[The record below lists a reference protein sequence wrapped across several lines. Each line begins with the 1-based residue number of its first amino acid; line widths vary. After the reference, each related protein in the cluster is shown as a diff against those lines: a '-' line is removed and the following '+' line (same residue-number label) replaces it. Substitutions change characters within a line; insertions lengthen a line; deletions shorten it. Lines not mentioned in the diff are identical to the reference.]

1 MAEITQSDGAWTFD
15 GGSIRI
21 VPGRDKSVGPARQML
36 GELTVPLLALAGIA
50 HEPGR
55 RSGRL
60 RLKLREGADPLIQV
74 TGGTLP
80 DAADPYQLSVEQD
93 RTGVAEYMVEEVRR
107 ALLLDQVP
115 SGPCDRYLMP
125 GPSVPLSAAAGD
137 ATAGFDGEQVR
148 LEWNWKTEESKK
160 SGGTRTIRLTDLEAV
175 EWQPAIGL
183 ENGYLRFRTARAA
196 APAAPKYD
204 PHAVVLYGFKKDP
217 LMALVAAAVTARL
230 PHPGAAGALAAE
242 PADAVPAL
250 SAGDRHQ
257 STHHAHSGQSAADG
271 PGGGDTDHDALLRR
285 LRELGDLH
293 RSGVLTEEEFT
304 AAKQAVLRRFSR
316 HSPHPLPDIGQDS
329 CETAL
334 IPAVS
339 TGARSPYVPR

>member
-1 MAEITQSDGAWTFD
+1 MAEITQSDGAWSFD

-21 VPGRDKSVGPARQML
+21 VPGRDKSVHPARQAL
-36 GELTVPLLALAGIA
+36 GELNVPLWALAGIA

-60 RLKLREGADPLIQV
+60 RLKLREGADPLLQV
-74 TGGTLP
+74 TGGKLP
-80 DAADPYQLSVEQD
+80 DAADPYQLAVEAD

-125 GPSVPLSAAAGD
+125 GPYVPLSATAGD
-137 ATAGFDGEQVR
+137 ATVTFDGERLR

-160 SGGTRTIRLTDLEAV
+160 SGGTRTIRLADLEAV
-175 EWQPAIGL
+175 EWLPAAGL
-183 ENGYLRFRTARAA
+183 ENGYLRFRTAKAA

-230 PHPGAAGALAAE
+230 PHPGAATAAAPAPSAE
-242 PADAVPAL
+242 PADTAPAP
-250 SAGDRHQ
+250 GDQ
-257 STHHAHSGQSAADG
+257 NPQSAHNRQNGQDG
-271 PGGGDTDHDALLRR
+271 QGAASGSDGGDADHDALLRR

-304 AAKQAVLRRFSR
+304 AAKHAVLRRF
-316 HSPHPLPDIGQDS
+316 
-329 CETAL
+329 
-334 IPAVS
+334 
-339 TGARSPYVPR
+339 